1 MTINIF
7 YHSLAKFTTKKEIL
21 GLKCDGLT
29 SNHTDHIIYLKIKT
43 HVTIMQCWEK
53 TKMNDINAHI
63 CPTCGGQLSVNIE
76 RQMYECPF
84 CGGSFDYDYFR
95 EENVLDIAAQALKNN
110 EFNSA
115 DRAYDFM
122 LEKEPDNFEAL
133 RGKALIAMKI
143 SETGDIRNPD
153 LFSRINYES
162 VCKEIDR
169 GIGSS
174 KPEDREY
181 FTVMKDIV
189 DAGHEYIDEKDQ
201 IGTSRAE
208 RDRLLKKLVEYVND
222 RNIVGIYSPAR
233 VRPKKA
239 VILTI
244 FCYMFCCLMVF
255 LGYRYATRNPYSK
268 AEDLSQYETTQ
279 TSDPQDH
286 TDNKYNANFSA
297 NDFSSWY
304 SNHKKYEEAL
314 AREEQ
319 RKINY
324 DAWEKSHKNT
334 GSELI
339 MVLCFATVVFTLIIF
354 MLFMCSRALD
364 SEISKIQ
371 DKADEQED
379 IIRNHEERM
388 AELRGRIAQG
398 YERLINYEKAL

>member
-1 MTINIF
+1 M
-7 YHSLAKFTTKKEIL
+7 
-21 GLKCDGLT
+21 
-29 SNHTDHIIYLKIKT
+29 IKT
-43 HVTIMQCWEK
+43 E
-53 TKMNDINAHI
+53 MNDVNAHI

-95 EENVLDIAAQALKNN
+95 EESVLDIAAQALKNN

-143 SETGDIRNPD
+143 SKTDDMRSPD
-153 LFSRINYES
+153 FYSKINHES

-169 GIGSS
+169 GIESS
-174 KPEDREY
+174 KPQDREY

-189 DAGHEYIDEKDQ
+189 DAGHEYIDEKDR
-201 IGTSRAE
+201 IETPKAE
-208 RDRLLKKLVEYVND
+208 RMRLLKRIDEYVSV
-222 RNIVGIYSPAR
+222 RNILGIYSPAR

-244 FCYMFCCLMVF
+244 FCYLFFCLIVF
-255 LGYRYATRNPYSK
+255 LGYRYSTRNPYSK
-268 AEDLSQYETTQ
+268 AEDLSQYETAQ
-279 TSDPQDH
+279 TSDQTGNTDH
-286 TDNKYNANFSA
+286 SNKTDFNI

-324 DAWEKSHKNT
+324 DAWEKSHENT
-334 GSELI
+334 SSDLI
-339 MVLCFATVVFTLIIF
+339 KVLCTATVIFALIVF
-354 MLFMCSRALD
+354 MLFMCGRALD
-364 SEISKIQ
+364 AEILKTQ
-371 DKADEQED
+371 DQADEQAD
-379 IIRNHEERM
+379 KIRDHEERM
-388 AELRGRIAQG
+388 AELKDRISRGC
-398 YERLINYEKAL
+398 ERLQSMR

>member
-1 MTINIF
+1 
-7 YHSLAKFTTKKEIL
+7 
-21 GLKCDGLT
+21 
-29 SNHTDHIIYLKIKT
+29 
-43 HVTIMQCWEK
+43 
-53 TKMNDINAHI
+53 MNDVNAHI

-76 RQMYECPF
+76 CQMYECPF

-95 EENVLDIAAQALKNN
+95 EESVLDIAAQALKNY

-133 RGKALIAMKI
+133 RGKAFTAMKI
-143 SETGDIRNPD
+143 TETDDIRSPD
-153 LFSRINYES
+153 LFSKINYEA

-169 GIGSS
+169 GIESS
-174 KPEDREY
+174 KPQDREY

-201 IGTSRAE
+201 IETTSAE
-208 RDRLLKKLVEYVND
+208 RIRLLKRLGEYVND
-222 RNIVGIYSPAR
+222 RNIVGIYSHAR

-244 FCYMFCCLMVF
+244 FCYLFCCLMVF

-279 TSDPQDH
+279 TSDPPGH
-286 TDNKYNANFSA
+286 TYYPYNANFSI

-324 DAWEKSHKNT
+324 DAWEKSHENT
-334 GSELI
+334 NSDLI
-339 MVLCFATVVFTLIIF
+339 IVLCTATVIFALIIF

-364 SEISKIQ
+364 AEISKIQ
-371 DKADEQED
+371 DKVDEQAD
-379 IIRNHEERM
+379 KIRDHEERM
-388 AELRGRIAQG
+388 AELKDRIGQG
-398 YERLINYEKAL
+398 YKRLINHERAL

>member
-1 MTINIF
+1 M
-7 YHSLAKFTTKKEIL
+7 
-21 GLKCDGLT
+21 
-29 SNHTDHIIYLKIKT
+29 IKT
-43 HVTIMQCWEK
+43 EIDDV
-53 TKMNDINAHI
+53 NAHI

-95 EENVLDIAAQALKNN
+95 EESVLDIAAQALKNN

-143 SETGDIRNPD
+143 SKTEDIRSLD
-153 LFSRINYES
+153 LFSKIDYEA

-169 GIGSS
+169 GIESS
-174 KPEDREY
+174 KPQDREY
-181 FTVMKDIV
+181 FTIMKDIV
-189 DAGHEYIDEKDQ
+189 DAGHEYIDEKDR
-201 IGTSRAE
+201 IETPRAE
-208 RDRLLKKLVEYVND
+208 RNRLLNRLDEYVRE
-222 RNIVGIYSPAR
+222 RNIAGIYSPAR

-244 FCYMFCCLMVF
+244 FCYLFCCLIVF
-255 LGYRYATRNPYSK
+255 LCYRYVTRNPYSK

-279 TSDPQDH
+279 TSDSQDN
-286 TDNKYNANFSA
+286 TYYSNDTNFNI
-297 NDFSSWY
+297 NDFSAWY

-324 DAWEKSHKNT
+324 DAWEKSHENT
-334 GSELI
+334 NSDLI
-339 MVLCFATVVFTLIIF
+339 IVLCIATVTFALIVF
-354 MLFMCSRALD
+354 MLFMYSRALD
-364 SEISKIQ
+364 AEISGMQ
-371 DKADEQED
+371 DKVDEQAD
-379 IIRNHEERM
+379 RIRDHEERI
-388 AELRGRIAQG
+388 AELKDRIGRGYKQ
-398 YERLINYEKAL
+398 LINLE